1 MAVLVVQD
9 LDQIKKVI
17 LPLFEENNLLTV
29 KYLDFL
35 SFKDA
40 INIKGNSGKL
50 SVEDF
55 YKIKEIKDNKNFKRI
70 NFSSYNKIKF
80 SINPYWLVGFVEAEG
95 IIFDDLKNLTPK
107 LEELAQHN
115 KSQNLMETLQ
125 IYLSNLPYCNN
136 YLLNLAI
143 KPGLYTNK
151 NNVMSLKITDID
163 ILYYCV

>member
-1 MAVLVVQD
+1 VAVFVVQD
-9 LDQIKKVI
+9 LNLIKKVI
-17 LPLFEENNLLTV
+17 LPLFEQNNLLTV

-55 YKIKEIKDNKNFKRI
+55 YKIKYIKDNKNFKRI

-80 SINPYWLVGFVEAEG
+80 SINPYWLLGFVEAEG
-95 IIFDDLKNLTPK
+95 TFGIKNLTPYFQI
-107 LEELAQHN
+107 AQHN

-125 IYLSNLPYCNN
+125 IYLSNLPNSHN

-143 KPGLYTNK
+143 KPGLYTN
-151 NNVMSLKITDID
+151 NIMSLKITDID